1 MKRSAAFF
9 VVAIFM
15 FLSCGCATAR
25 KKESMDVQDLKN
37 QIAVLEAEVKSKDNE
52 IESLRSALSGAEVT
66 KGRKASA
73 KKVIGELKSRP
84 KTRQIQIALSNAGY
98 NPGPID
104 GKMGRLTRNAVKEF
118 QSANGLA
125 ADGKVGRRTW
135 ALLKEYLN
143 KKIK

>member
-1 MKRSAAFF
+1 MKRSAVFF

-25 KKESMDVQDLKN
+25 KKESMDAQDLKN
-37 QIAVLEAEVKSKDNE
+37 QIAVLEAEVKSKDDE
-52 IESLRSALSGAEVT
+52 IESLRSAMSAGEVT
-66 KGRKASA
+66 KVRKASA

-84 KTRQIQIALSNAGY
+84 KVRQIQIALSNAGY

-118 QSANGLA
+118 QGANGLA